1 MEPSLQRLHFLRKLN
16 VESYYKVLCLKKRRG
31 IRGDIIPSLFKETQ
45 AQGSKN
51 YLTTDRKYMCLK
63 KGGASGGIS
72 TPPYSKEGQVHGNK
86 DYLTTD

>member
-1 MEPSLQRLHFLRKLN
+1 
-16 VESYYKVLCLKKRRG
+16 
-31 IRGDIIPSLFKETQ
+31 
-45 AQGSKN
+45 
-51 YLTTDRKYMCLK
+51 MCLK